1 MAKATKKTAN
11 KSSLPEDAKEVKTN
25 AETSPEKTKEITP
38 EQSPETTKT
47 ETPKPTKKELEAE
60 SKKLERNIQK
70 IQDRIDREKQ
80 KCDEWITEG
89 NRLLDLNT
97 QKYEADQVKKILQL
111 KEENNLQAI
120 EVLINYYQS
129 EIERLIT
136 IRNEKEEA
144 GEEGD
149 FSAEYKKYLRQ
160 RSERYEK
167 RANNIK
173 KNWIIYTENYM
184 KRKLPPL
191 EESIAKMNEELT
203 KIEAEINKLE
213 D

>member
-11 KSSLPEDAKEVKTN
+11 KSSKPEDAKEVKTN
-25 AETSPEKTKEITP
+25 AETSPEKTT

-89 NRLLDLNT
+89 NRLLDVNT

-203 KIEAEINKLE
+203 KIEAQINKLE

>member
-1 MAKATKKTAN
+1 MAKATKKTSN
-11 KSSLPEDAKEVKTN
+11 KSSQPEDTKEVKTN
-25 AETSPEKTKEITP
+25 AETSPETTP
-38 EQSPETTKT
+38 EQSPEPTKT

-89 NRLLDLNT
+89 NRLLDVNT

-203 KIEAEINKLE
+203 KIEAQINKLE